1 MNDVASEKFYGWN
14 NVGLLFVIYFAI
26 MGMVFYGFNVIFP
39 AMIIDMGWGRGDA
52 AFAHTIRG
60 LLVGFTAPLVAIILN
75 KYGSRN
81 TLVLGLLVMAIG
93 LSLLGTTVSELWHW
107 TLIWGF
113 IMPIGFALGGLLP
126 VQATVMYWFTAKR
139 STAMGL
145 VMTAAAVGGLV
156 AQPMYVQIIERS
168 ESWRVAWMTA
178 GGFALFAAI
187 TALWIKNKPEDLGQH
202 PDGMSPEDVAT
213 AAAKGPSKIFKT
225 AIVWDLRDVIRT
237 KTLWYL
243 LVMFLAQIM
252 PLYLIMV
259 HGVLHLTDIGYSK
272 MEAASILSFIIG
284 GSGLAKFPIGW
295 LGDRIEPRWIM
306 TFLYTLMLI
315 AFVGIWQA
323 PSLSLLLVFGPVF
336 GFCYGGAI
344 VMMPTMIAN
353 YYSAVSFPAVN
364 GFMFPIQIGLA
375 AIVPVGAGYLADKVG
390 SYDLAFMILAGV
402 LAASCLCALLAAPP
416 NPKTGAGSKEQTVA
430 A

>member
-14 NVGLLFVIYFAI
+14 NVGLLFVIYFAV

-39 AMIIDMGWGRGDA
+39 AMITDMGWGRGDA

-81 TLVLGLLVMAIG
+81 TLVIG
-93 LSLLGTTVSELWHW
+93 LFVMSAGLFLLGIVVTELWHW
-107 TLIWGF
+107 ILIWGF
-113 IMPIGFALGGLLP
+113 LMPIGFALGGLLP
-126 VQATVMYWFTAKR
+126 VQATVMYWFSAKR

-145 VMTAAAVGGLV
+145 VMTAAAVGGLL
-156 AQPMYVQIIERS
+156 AQPMYVTIIERS
-168 ESWRVAWMTA
+168 ESWRVAWMVA
-178 GGFALFAAI
+178 GGFALVAAI
-187 TALWIKNKPEDLGQH
+187 AALWIKSKPEDFGQH
-202 PDGMSPEDVAT
+202 PDGVSPEDVAV
-213 AAAKGPSKIFKT
+213 AAAKAPSKTFKT
-225 AIVWDLRDVIRT
+225 SIVWDLKDVIRT

-243 LVMFLAQIM
+243 LIMFLAQIM

-259 HGVLHLTDIGYSK
+259 HGVFHLTDIGYSK

-306 TFLYTLMLI
+306 TFLYTVMLL
-315 AFVGIWQA
+315 AFIGIWQA
-323 PSLSLLLVFGPVF
+323 PSLSWLLVVGPVF

-353 YYSAVSFPAVN
+353 YYSAQSFPAVN

-375 AIVPVGAGYLADKVG
+375 ATVPVGAGYLADTLG
-390 SYDLAFMILAGV
+390 SYDIAFMILAGV
-402 LAASCLCALLAAPP
+402 LAVSCVCALLAAPP
-416 NPKTGAGSKEQTVA
+416 VSKTDASEGDESVA
-430 A
+430 V